1 MASPTPSPKPVKQ
14 AISPD
19 QTPASSY
26 GIEMKLMQYE
36 EIMAELN
43 KISCSIQKLDLDM
56 KIVNGEDIEED
67 EYNKLKKSCE
77 VGDYLSNFDGT
88 IPINTKTDDFIKKIK
103 HKKNMND
110 IASLMKILSFICP
123 VLSIVNTGLLKQ
135 VRSLDIAPERLKIA
149 AGICDGVITRIS
161 GILDNSKDIEE
172 NVDLLIKGIEAG
184 AMEPVVTTG
193 ALVVTTG
200 ITIATVIKKV
210 SSKAEVALL
219 SKIDKLPKIFT
230 VFLSLLSAFILYRLL
245 LDETEVVD
253 VNNYLT
259 EFSEIANSNIQ
270 LIKTGG
276 KRTKSKAKITKP
288 PTKPPKTPTKPPK
301 TPTKPPKTPTKP
313 PKTPTKPPKTPKAL
327 PKKKK

>member
-1 MASPTPSPKPVKQ
+1 MASPPLPPKPTKQ
-14 AISPD
+14 PLPSG
-19 QTPASSY
+19 QTPVTSY
-26 GIEMKLMQYE
+26 GIEMKLMHYE
-36 EIMAELN
+36 EIIAELN
-43 KISCSIQKLDLDM
+43 KISCSIRKLDLDM

-88 IPINTKTDDFIKKIK
+88 IPINTKTDDFIKNIK

-123 VLSIVNTGLLKQ
+123 VLSIVNTGLLKHVKLLNITQ
-135 VRSLDIAPERLKIA
+135 EKLKIA
-149 AGICDGVITRIS
+149 AGICDGVITHIS

-172 NVDLLIKGIEAG
+172 NVDFLIKGIEAG

-193 ALVVTTG
+193 ALVVNTG
-200 ITIATVIKKV
+200 NTIATVIKNV
-210 SSKAEVALL
+210 SNKATSAVL

-253 VNNYLT
+253 VTNYLN
-259 EFSEIANSNIQ
+259 EFSEIAKSNIQ
-270 LIKTGG
+270 LIKKGG
-276 KRTKSKAKITKP
+276 KRTKSKAKT
-288 PTKPPKTPTKPPK
+288 
-301 TPTKPPKTPTKP
+301 TKP
-313 PKTPTKPPKTPKAL
+313 PKTPTKPPKTPKAV